1 MLRKSNDIITKAP
14 RRLSMEPR
22 VSFITLG
29 VSDMQR
35 SMQFYHDGLGFPL
48 SSASK
53 EDVAFFKTG
62 GIVLALYPSDKLAED
77 AQVPAEGSGFGR
89 MTLAH
94 NVRRKE
100 DVSNVLALAASAG
113 ATITK
118 PAQDTFWGGH
128 GGYFADP
135 DGHLWEVVWNPFFPI
150 TEDGRVVVP

>member
-1 MLRKSNDIITKAP
+1 
-14 RRLSMEPR
+14 MEAR

-29 VSDMQR
+29 ISDLQR
-35 SMQFYHDGLGFPL
+35 SVKFYRDGLGFPL

-53 EDVAFFKTG
+53 GDVAFFKTG

-77 AQVPAEGSGFGR
+77 AHVPSAGSGFRGVA
-89 MTLAH
+89 LAY
-94 NVRRKE
+94 NVRRQE
-100 DVSNVLALAASAG
+100 EVSEVLALAKAAG

-135 DGHLWEVVWNPFFPI
+135 DGHLWEVVWNPFFPFA
-150 TEDGRVVVP
+150 EDGRVVVP